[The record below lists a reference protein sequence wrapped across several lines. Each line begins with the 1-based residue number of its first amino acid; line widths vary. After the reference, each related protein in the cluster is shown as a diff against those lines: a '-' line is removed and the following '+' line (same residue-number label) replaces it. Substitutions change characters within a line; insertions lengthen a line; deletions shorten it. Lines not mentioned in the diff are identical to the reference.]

1 MVNETERVGKRNI
14 VRTIS
19 TPEDIEA
26 LRDYLNNHLEIEKNS
41 VTTFRMKSDKEKE
54 KAKKNVFS
62 KIKTFLNRDTL

>member
-1 MVNETERVGKRNI
+1 MI
-14 VRTIS
+14 
-19 TPEDIEA
+19 IEA

-41 VTTFRMKSDKEKE
+41 VTTFRMKPDKEKE